1 MTKSDNYI
9 KIFYISQLTE
19 RIVIAMRTKKITP
32 WLYIGPATFLLF
44 FFLVYPSINTAYI
57 SFFNYNSEK
66 FVGIKNYLY
75 CFTNEIMLNSFR
87 NNTLWVIV
95 FVPLTVFLGLII
107 AVLADRVKYES
118 IVKSVIFMPMAISFV
133 GAGVIWKFV
142 YAYRP
147 ASAAQTGI
155 LNAFR
160 SFLNSEPLPWL
171 IEKPWLNNLCLIM
184 VGVWIWT
191 GFCMVIL
198 SASYKGIP
206 RELLEAARVDGA
218 TEFKI
223 FWKIILP
230 LMKPTLAVVAT
241 TMTINVLK
249 VFDIVYVMT
258 NGNFN
263 TEVIANRMYKEMFLF
278 RNFGRASAIA
288 VILLVLIIP
297 MIVINIQRF
306 REQEAIR

>member
-1 MTKSDNYI
+1 MQTK
-9 KIFYISQLTE
+9 
-19 RIVIAMRTKKITP
+19 RITP
-32 WLYIGPATFLLF
+32 WLYIGPAILLLI
-44 FFLVYPSINTAYI
+44 FFLVYPSINTVYI
-57 SFFNYNSEK
+57 SFLNYNSET
-66 FVGIKNYLY
+66 FIGIKNYIY

-87 NNTLWVIV
+87 NNILWVLV

-107 AVLADRVKYES
+107 AVLVDRVKYES

-142 YAYRP
+142 YAYKP
-147 ASAAQTGI
+147 ASATQTGI

-160 SFLNSEPLPWL
+160 SFLGAEPLPWL
-171 IEKPWLNNLCLIM
+171 IEKPWINNLCLIM

-198 SASYKGIP
+198 SASYKNIP

-218 TEFKI
+218 TEFRI

-230 LMKPTLAVVAT
+230 LMMPTLAVVAT
-241 TMTINVLK
+241 TMIINVLK

-263 TEVIANRMYKEMFLF
+263 TEVIANRMYTEMFIF
-278 RNFGRASAIA
+278 RNYGRASAIA

-297 MIVINIQRF
+297 MIIINIQRF
-306 REQEAIR
+306 REQEVIR

>member
-1 MTKSDNYI
+1 MI
-9 KIFYISQLTE
+9 H
-19 RIVIAMRTKKITP
+19 TKKITP
-32 WLYIGPATFLLF
+32 WLYIAPATFLLF
-44 FFLVYPSINTAYI
+44 FFLVYPSINTIYI

-66 FVGIKNYLY
+66 FIGLENYFY
-75 CFTNEIMLNSFR
+75 CFSNETMLTSFR
-87 NNTLWVIV
+87 NNALWIAF
-95 FVPLTVFLGLII
+95 FVPLTVFLGLVI
-107 AVLADRVKYES
+107 AVLLDKVKYES
-118 IVKSVIFMPMAISFV
+118 IVKSLIFMPMAISFV

-142 YAYRP
+142 YAYKP
-147 ASAAQTGI
+147 VSAAQTGI
-155 LNAFR
+155 LNAIR
-160 SFLNSEPLPWL
+160 SFFQLEPLPWL
-171 IEKPWLNNLCLIM
+171 IIRPWLNNFCLIM

-218 TEFKI
+218 TEFRI

-258 NGNFN
+258 NGNFD
-263 TEVIANRMYKEMFLF
+263 TEVIANRMYKEMFIF
-278 RNFGRASAIA
+278 RNYGRASSIA
-288 VILLVLIIP
+288 VLLLLFIIP
-297 MIVINIQRF
+297 MIFVNIRRF
-306 REQEAIR
+306 REQETIR

>member
-1 MTKSDNYI
+1 MI
-9 KIFYISQLTE
+9 H
-19 RIVIAMRTKKITP
+19 TKKITP
-32 WLYIGPATFLLF
+32 WLYISPAVFLLF
-44 FFLVYPSINTAYI
+44 FFLVYPSIKTIYI
-57 SFFNYNSEK
+57 SFFDYNSEK
-66 FVGIKNYLY
+66 FIGLKNYFY
-75 CFTNEIMLNSFR
+75 CFTNETMLISFR
-87 NNTLWVIV
+87 NNALWIAF

-107 AVLADRVKYES
+107 AILLDKVKYES
-118 IVKSVIFMPMAISFV
+118 IVKSLIFMPMAVSFV

-147 ASAAQTGI
+147 ISAAQTGI
-155 LNAFR
+155 LNAIR
-160 SFLNSEPLPWL
+160 SFFQLEPLPWL
-171 IEKPWLNNLCLIM
+171 IIRPWLNNFCLIM

-218 TEFKI
+218 NEFRI

-258 NGNFN
+258 NGNFD
-263 TEVIANRMYKEMFLF
+263 TEVIANRMYKEMFIF
-278 RNFGRASAIA
+278 RNYGRASSIA
-288 VILLVLIIP
+288 VLLLLFIIP
-297 MIVINIQRF
+297 MILVNIRRF
-306 REQEAIR
+306 REQETIR

>member
-1 MTKSDNYI
+1 
-9 KIFYISQLTE
+9 
-19 RIVIAMRTKKITP
+19 MRTKKITP

-44 FFLVYPSINTAYI
+44 FFLVYPSINTIYI
-57 SFFNYNSEK
+57 SFFNYNSEI
-66 FVGIKNYLY
+66 FIGIKNYLY
-75 CFTNEIMLNSFR
+75 CFTNEVMLNSFR
-87 NNTLWVIV
+87 NNALWVIV

-133 GAGVIWKFV
+133 GAGVIWKFF

-155 LNAFR
+155 LNALR
-160 SFLNSEPLPWL
+160 SFFNSEPLPWL

-218 TEFKI
+218 TEFRI

-297 MIVINIQRF
+297 MIIINIQRF

>member
-1 MTKSDNYI
+1 MI
-9 KIFYISQLTE
+9 H
-19 RIVIAMRTKKITP
+19 TKKITP
-32 WLYIGPATFLLF
+32 WLYISPAAFLLF
-44 FFLVYPSINTAYI
+44 FFLVYPSIKTIYI
-57 SFFNYNSEK
+57 SFFDYNSEK
-66 FVGIKNYLY
+66 FIGIKNYIY
-75 CFTNEIMLNSFR
+75 CFTNETMLISFR
-87 NNTLWVIV
+87 NNALWIAF
-95 FVPLTVFLGLII
+95 FVPLTVFLGLVI
-107 AVLADRVKYES
+107 AILLDKVKYES
-118 IVKSVIFMPMAISFV
+118 IVKSLIFMPMAISFV

-147 ASAAQTGI
+147 VSAAQTGI
-155 LNAFR
+155 LNAIR
-160 SFLNSEPLPWL
+160 SFFQLEPLPWL
-171 IEKPWLNNLCLIM
+171 IIRPWLNNFCLIM

-258 NGNFN
+258 NGNFD
-263 TEVIANRMYKEMFLF
+263 TEVIANRMYKEMFIF
-278 RNFGRASAIA
+278 RNYGRASSIA
-288 VILLVLIIP
+288 VLLLLFIIP
-297 MIVINIQRF
+297 MILVNIRRF
-306 REQEAIR
+306 REQETIR

>member
-1 MTKSDNYI
+1 M
-9 KIFYISQLTE
+9 
-19 RIVIAMRTKKITP
+19 VRTKKITP
-32 WLYIGPATFLLF
+32 WLYITPAVFLLF
-44 FFLVYPSINTAYI
+44 FFLVYPSINTVYI
-57 SFFNYNSEK
+57 SFFDYNSEK
-66 FVGIKNYLY
+66 FVGFKNYLY

-87 NNTLWVIV
+87 NNILWVML
-95 FVPLTVFLGLII
+95 FVPLTVALGLII

-155 LNAFR
+155 LNALR
-160 SFLNSEPLPWL
+160 SFFQLEPLPWL
-171 IEKPWLNNLCLIM
+171 IIRPWLNNFCLII

-191 GFCMVIL
+191 GFCMVVL

-230 LMKPTLAVVAT
+230 LMKPTIAVVAT

-263 TEVIANRMYKEMFLF
+263 TEVIANRMYKEMFIF
-278 RNFGRASAIA
+278 RNYGRASAIA

-297 MIVINIQRF
+297 MIIINIQRF

>member
-1 MTKSDNYI
+1 
-9 KIFYISQLTE
+9 
-19 RIVIAMRTKKITP
+19 VIHTKKITP
-32 WLYIGPATFLLF
+32 WLYISPAVFLLF
-44 FFLVYPSINTAYI
+44 FFLVYPSIKTIYI
-57 SFFNYNSEK
+57 SFFDYNSEK
-66 FVGIKNYLY
+66 FIGLKNYFY
-75 CFTNEIMLNSFR
+75 CFTNETMLISFR
-87 NNTLWVIV
+87 NNALWIAF

-107 AVLADRVKYES
+107 AILLDKVKYES
-118 IVKSVIFMPMAISFV
+118 IVKSLIFMPMAISFV
-133 GAGVIWKFV
+133 GAGVIWKFI

-147 ASAAQTGI
+147 ISAAQTGI
-155 LNAFR
+155 LNAIR
-160 SFLNSEPLPWL
+160 SFFQLEPLPWL
-171 IEKPWLNNLCLIM
+171 IIRPWLNNFCLIM

-191 GFCMVIL
+191 GFCMIIL

-218 TEFKI
+218 NEFRI

-258 NGNFN
+258 NGNFD
-263 TEVIANRMYKEMFLF
+263 TEVIANRMYKEMFIF
-278 RNFGRASAIA
+278 RNYGRASSIA
-288 VILLVLIIP
+288 VLLLLFIIP
-297 MIVINIQRF
+297 MILVNIRRF

>member
-1 MTKSDNYI
+1 MI
-9 KIFYISQLTE
+9 H
-19 RIVIAMRTKKITP
+19 TKKITP
-32 WLYIGPATFLLF
+32 WLYISPAVFLLF
-44 FFLVYPSINTAYI
+44 FFLVYPSIKTIYI
-57 SFFNYNSEK
+57 SFLDYNSEK
-66 FVGIKNYLY
+66 FIGLKNYFY
-75 CFTNEIMLNSFR
+75 CFTNETMLISFR
-87 NNTLWVIV
+87 NNALWIAF

-107 AVLADRVKYES
+107 AILLDKVKYES
-118 IVKSVIFMPMAISFV
+118 IVKSLIFMPMAISFV

-147 ASAAQTGI
+147 ISAAQTGI
-155 LNAFR
+155 LNAIR
-160 SFLNSEPLPWL
+160 SFFQLEPLPWL
-171 IEKPWLNNLCLIM
+171 IIRPWLNNFCLIM

-191 GFCMVIL
+191 GFCMIIL

-218 TEFKI
+218 NEFRI

-258 NGNFN
+258 NGNFD
-263 TEVIANRMYKEMFLF
+263 TEVIANRMYKEMFIF
-278 RNFGRASAIA
+278 RNYGRASSIA
-288 VILLVLIIP
+288 VLLLLFIIP
-297 MIVINIQRF
+297 MILVNIRRF
-306 REQEAIR
+306 REQETIR

>member
-1 MTKSDNYI
+1 
-9 KIFYISQLTE
+9 
-19 RIVIAMRTKKITP
+19 VIHTKKITP
-32 WLYIGPATFLLF
+32 WLYISPAAFLLF
-44 FFLVYPSINTAYI
+44 FFLVYPSINTIYI
-57 SFFNYNSEK
+57 SFFNYNSEI
-66 FVGIKNYLY
+66 FIGIKNYLY
-75 CFTNEIMLNSFR
+75 SFTNEIMLNSFR
-87 NNTLWVIV
+87 NNALWVIL
-95 FVPLTVFLGLII
+95 FVPLTVSLGLII

-118 IVKSVIFMPMAISFV
+118 IVKSLIFMPMAISFV

-155 LNAFR
+155 LNAIR
-160 SFLNSEPLPWL
+160 SFFQLEPLPWL
-171 IEKPWLNNLCLIM
+171 IIRPWLNNFCLIM

-218 TEFKI
+218 TEFRI

-263 TEVIANRMYKEMFLF
+263 TEVVANRMYKEMFIF
-278 RNFGRASAIA
+278 RNYGRASAIA
-288 VILLVLIIP
+288 VILLMLIIP

>member
-1 MTKSDNYI
+1 
-9 KIFYISQLTE
+9 
-19 RIVIAMRTKKITP
+19 MRTKKITP
-32 WLYIGPATFLLF
+32 WLYITPAAFLLF
-44 FFLVYPSINTAYI
+44 FFLVYPSINTVYI

-75 CFTNEIMLNSFR
+75 CFSNEIMLNSFR
-87 NNTLWVIV
+87 NNTLWVV
-95 FVPLTVFLGLII
+95 LFVPLTVSLGLII
-107 AVLADRVKYES
+107 AVLVDRVKYES
-118 IVKSVIFMPMAISFV
+118 IVKSIIFMPMAISFV

-155 LNAFR
+155 LNVLR
-160 SFLNSEPLPWL
+160 SFFQLEPLPWL
-171 IEKPWLNNLCLIM
+171 IIRPWLNNFCLII

-230 LMKPTLAVVAT
+230 LMKPTIAVVAT

-263 TEVIANRMYKEMFLF
+263 TEVIANRMYKEMFIF
-278 RNFGRASAIA
+278 RNYGRASAIA

-297 MIVINIQRF
+297 MIIINIQRF